1 MTLIK
6 LPEESLIPS
15 LGKLSV
21 LKVFCMAV
29 RSKLF
34 DAKRD
39 DSKLEMGVPNSP
51 ILLNGGSFKE
61 SSPKDISS

>member
-1 MTLIK
+1 MTLK

-15 LGKLSV
+15 LGKVSV

-39 DSKLEMGVPNSP
+39 DSKLEMGVPISP
-51 ILLNGGSFKE
+51 ILLNGGSFNE